1 MEETQGKTE
10 LRFLTEAE
18 VIGELERA
26 GEYDRYRNMGT
37 KAKKF
42 FMDFCTGRSMKA
54 LTYDKIFKRIFNHEK
69 YPKRLEEFLS
79 ELLGFPVTVIQV
91 LPVESERIVE
101 SGSVL
106 IMDLIVRAGDGSLI
120 NVEMQKCPYKFAGE
134 RDSCYLSDLVIRQY
148 NDIKQRARDRNEI
161 FHYRDMKPVYSII
174 IVENSYGD
182 MLRYENSWEHV
193 GKMQFEDGLQMNF
206 LENIRYIRLDNFRK
220 IVQNVSTKKEE
231 WMYLLSADTPE
242 RVLTA
247 ATFSGEMFE
256 IVSDI
261 AVFVRN
267 IGEVVDMFSDVLQM
281 LDRNTEKL
289 MYDEMMED
297 LRKAKEETEKERK
310 RADKAEETAR
320 KKEAVYKL
328 LLKGCAEQEIME
340 QEGVTAEYIQ
350 KLKEE

>member
-1 MEETQGKTE
+1 M
-10 LRFLTEAE
+10 
-18 VIGELERA
+18 
-26 GEYDRYRNMGT
+26 
-37 KAKKF
+37 
-42 FMDFCTGRSMKA
+42 
-54 LTYDKIFKRIFNHEK
+54 
-69 YPKRLEEFLS
+69 
-79 ELLGFPVTVIQV
+79 IQV

-106 IMDLIVRAGDGSLI
+106 IMDLIVRAADGSLI

-148 NDIKQRARDRNEI
+148 NDIKQRARDRNEL

-182 MLRYENSWEHV
+182 MLKFEDSWEHV

-242 RVLTA
+242 RVLNA
-247 ATFSGEMFE
+247 ATFSEEMFE

-297 LRKAKEETEKERK
+297 LRKAKKETEKERK
-310 RADKAEETAR
+310 RADKAEKEAR

-328 LLKGCAEQEIME
+328 LLKGYTEQEIIE